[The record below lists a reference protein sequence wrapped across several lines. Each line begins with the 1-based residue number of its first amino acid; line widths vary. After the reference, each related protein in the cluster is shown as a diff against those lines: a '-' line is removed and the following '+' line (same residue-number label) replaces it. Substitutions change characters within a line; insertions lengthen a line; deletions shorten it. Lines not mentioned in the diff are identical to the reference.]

1 MRTFKNALASHYRTS
16 SKNEETKCIKI
27 TKIQKITLKAQTFN
41 ERERGRYDKANGME
55 YV

>member
-1 MRTFKNALASHYRTS
+1 MGCIACNP
-16 SKNEETKCIKI
+16 KNENTKWKPNTKRIKI

-41 ERERGRYDKANGME
+41 ERERGRYDKTNGVE